1 MCAKHRWGRLASWN
15 LGGQDVHKL
24 DVAGRD
30 LDIISV
36 QEVSR
41 GEEGWITENTELFHW
56 VLHRAHDQWR
66 ATGVGFANDK
76 LDCIIGKVA
85 TNRGVWIL
93 TRLKGIGRV
102 VFGSLHCHTGA
113 TNAVYQAAVARFAHE
128 CPRKWRQYSVW
139 CGVDANELAQRVP
152 WERFQ

>member
-1 MCAKHRWGRLASWN
+1 MTREVEDSRWEELLNVCKTQMGRLASWN

-93 TRLKGIGRV
+93 TRLKGIWACCFRQPALPYWGHER
-102 VFGSLHCHTGA
+102 SLSSSSCS
-113 TNAVYQAAVARFAHE
+113 F
-128 CPRKWRQYSVW
+128 CP
-139 CGVDANELAQRVP
+139 
-152 WERFQ
+152 